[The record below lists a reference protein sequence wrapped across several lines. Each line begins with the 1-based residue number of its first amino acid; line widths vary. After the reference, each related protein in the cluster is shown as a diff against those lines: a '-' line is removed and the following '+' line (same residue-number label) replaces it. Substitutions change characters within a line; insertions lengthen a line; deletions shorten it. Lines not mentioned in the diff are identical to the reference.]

1 MVGLILKNGP
11 MGTLKLRTQS
21 LSSVTSTTGNVAA
34 NQARETPSKPVISD
48 LDEYI
53 NQLNN
58 NLSAGLFTPV
68 VNNTPLANNETN

>member
-1 MVGLILKNGP
+1 MAHKQSNLIFFP
-11 MGTLKLRTQS
+11 QS
-21 LSSVTSTTGNVAA
+21 LRSITSISGNAVA
-34 NQARETPSKPVISD
+34 NQARETPSKRVISD

-68 VNNTPLANNETN
+68 VNNTPLANNESN